1 LISSD
6 DNIVALF
13 PLFYLG
19 LNFLFIYN
27 VKRELFD
34 LLYRDI
40 IDTSLFAKLLKNSV
54 IPIPSFIRKNNCP
67 GNGILGS

>member
-1 LISSD
+1 ITLKKATNSYPQEI
-6 DNIVALF
+6 AGE
-13 PLFYLG
+13 P
-19 LNFLFIYN
+19 
-27 VKRELFD
+27 LFD

-54 IPIPSFIRKNNCP
+54 IPIPSFIRKNNCL